1 MLVRK
6 TFFLLVAI
14 LNLFYLSFSSV
25 LFSNE
30 NNLEETDQE
39 LDILLGSNHQNLPPK
54 RVAVCYW
61 GLTRSVKQVYQTH
74 DDNLFDQLILN
85 GLEFDV
91 FMHTW
96 KMKGKQRVG
105 TSEINTPI
113 DYEEYKLLNPDF
125 YHIDDQDEFTENMDF
140 DQYFYQG
147 VDNTGGYWP
156 YDLVE
161 KLTLNHVCAL
171 ESLKRV
177 TEMMELSGNHY
188 DYVIY
193 VRPDARLNNK
203 FPAEDIYKLEDMN
216 IILPCYDQH
225 WGRNDRFTALNRQTA
240 PIYGKRIDKL
250 AEFKRS
256 HGYIHAERYLL
267 HTCEHE
273 GLNVI
278 LIDFRF
284 DLVRP

>member
-1 MLVRK
+1 MVSMLVRK

-30 NNLEETDQE
+30 NNLEETDHE
-39 LDILLGSNHQNLPPK
+39 LGTHQNLPPK
-54 RVAVCYW
+54 KVAVCYW

-74 DDNLFDQLILN
+74 DDNLFNQLIIN

-96 KMKGKQRVG
+96 KMKGKQRVW
-105 TSEINTPI
+105 TSEIDTPL

-125 YHIDDQDEFTENMDF
+125 YCIDDQDEFTKNLAF
-140 DQYFYQG
+140 DQYFYKG
-147 VDNTGGYWP
+147 VDNTGGYWSIHIA
-156 YDLVE
+156 E
-161 KLTLNHVCAL
+161 ILTLNHVCAL
-171 ESLKRV
+171 KSLKRV
-177 TEMMELSGNHY
+177 TEMMELSGNQY

-203 FPAEDIYKLEDMN
+203 FPAEEILKLKDLDI
-216 IILPCYDQH
+216 IIPCWEHHQGY
-225 WGRNDRFTALNRQTA
+225 NDRFAVLNRQTA
-240 PIYGKRIDKL
+240 PIYGKRIDGL

-256 HGYIHAERYLL
+256 QGYIHAERYLL
-267 HTCEHE
+267 HTCQLY

-278 LIDFRF
+278 QVDFRF
-284 DLVRP
+284 NLVRP